1 MQPSVPT
8 GKVASRAV
16 VLAEQ
21 DDDEPENVPRYE
33 DEGAD
38 RRLGQ
43 QRTVSL
49 TGNYKIPLPSTLSTD
64 DVRAIKEGVFAAG
77 SIAKQIAGALRGTH
91 SADGFAVDGDGFAV
105 DGDGF
110 AVDGDG
116 FGGAETPKSPGGWAR
131 LIEGASQLV
140 AKAAHAIELD
150 AAVEATT
157 GQVSGGRELSSR
169 HAAPSSSFGTGAHT
183 KWRKKTKE
191 KATDGGLSM
200 AEGSNTQTEE
210 AARNSGLKGKR
221 PALVAKSSSGV
232 AAKAG

>member
-8 GKVASRAV
+8 GKVASSPAV
-16 VLAEQ
+16 VLAER

-38 RRLGQ
+38 LRLGQ

-77 SIAKQIAGALRGTH
+77 SIAKEITGALRGTH
-91 SADGFAVDGDGFAV
+91 SADAFAVDGDGF
-105 DGDGF
+105 GG
-110 AVDGDG
+110 GG
-116 FGGAETPKSPGGWAR
+116 GGAETPKSPGGWAR
-131 LIEGASQLV
+131 LIEGASQLI

-169 HAAPSSSFGTGAHT
+169 HAAPSSSVGVGQQQGTGAHT

-200 AEGSNTQTEE
+200 AEGSNAQTEE
-210 AARNSGLKGKR
+210 AVRNSGSKGKR

-232 AAKAG
+232 VAKAA